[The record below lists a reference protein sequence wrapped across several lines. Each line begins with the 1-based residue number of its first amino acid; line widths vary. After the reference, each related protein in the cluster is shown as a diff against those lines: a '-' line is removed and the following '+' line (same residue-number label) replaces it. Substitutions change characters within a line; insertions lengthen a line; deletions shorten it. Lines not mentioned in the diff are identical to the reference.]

1 LCSPGKGKHMTA
13 VNWSDYIRSKADFYS
28 TLSPRARRDGEFT
41 WNMTGRP
48 PTWRRHFKKMPVLG
62 RMYVERRLRLQNP
75 ITHLEDYSTAE
86 LSAIYE
92 ARSLLADEVSR
103 IMFDEAVV
111 LRMVSCHRYFVMR
124 NAFEDL
130 AIVEEEKPFS
140 SEGLPEKYQGLPI
153 KEFRLGVSGRD
164 IRVVAADEFPSM
176 LNKWQQYFV
185 KRDGLDFRPRTG
197 DTVLDCGAC
206 VGDVSTVFAAMVGQS
221 GRVFGF
227 DPVPLHIRFCE
238 LQRAMNPALS
248 NTLRFIQKA
257 VGNDNRAASN
267 SKDRLEISPGEF
279 DISNFGMTTIDSF
292 VSEAGVDRVDFV
304 KMDIEGAERDAL
316 VGAATTIKTLRPKLA
331 ISTYHRPDDFWM
343 IPLQIRDMGLDYK
356 FAFGHH
362 SPKNWE
368 SVIYAY

>member
-1 LCSPGKGKHMTA
+1 MTVA
-13 VNWSDYIRSKADFYS
+13 NWSDYIRSKADFYS
-28 TLSPRARRDGEFT
+28 ALPPRPRSDGEFT
-41 WNMTGRP
+41 WGMTGRP
-48 PTWRRHFKKMPVLG
+48 PTWRRHFKKLPLLG
-62 RMYVERRLRLQNP
+62 RLYVERRLRRQNP
-75 ITHLEDYSTAE
+75 ITQLKDYSAADI
-86 LSAIYE
+86 SAIYE

-130 AIVEEEKPFS
+130 AAVAGENPFFA
-140 SEGLPEKYQGLPI
+140 EGLPEKYQGLPI
-153 KEFRLGVSGRD
+153 KEFDLRIADKD
-164 IRVVAADEFPSM
+164 IRVIAADEFPVM

-185 KRDGLDFRPRTG
+185 KRDGLDFRPANG

-206 VGDVSTVFAAMVGQS
+206 VGDVSTVFGAMVGQS

-238 LQRAMNPALS
+238 LQRTRNPTLS
-248 NTLRFIQKA
+248 NTLRFVQKA
-257 VGNDNRAASN
+257 VGNDDRAASN
-267 SKDRLEISPGEF
+267 SEDRLEVSPGEI
-279 DISNFGMTTIDSF
+279 DISNFGMTTIDTF
-292 VSEAGVDRVDFV
+292 VSEAGLDRVDFI

-316 VGAATTIKTLRPKLA
+316 VGAAATIRAFRPKLA

-368 SVIYAY
+368 SVIYAF